1 MKKYVESPIDVHDLE
16 TSLTKG
22 KKYETSQGNTYMTFR
37 INDDR
42 GNELYCLY
50 TGCAHLNLLNWIK
63 L

>member
-1 MKKYVESPIDVHDLE
+1 MKKYVESPINVDDVQTL
-16 TSLTKG
+16 LTKG
-22 KKYETSQGNTYMTFR
+22 KKYETSEGKTELSFR

-50 TGCAHLNLLNWIK
+50 AGCAHLNLSNWIK